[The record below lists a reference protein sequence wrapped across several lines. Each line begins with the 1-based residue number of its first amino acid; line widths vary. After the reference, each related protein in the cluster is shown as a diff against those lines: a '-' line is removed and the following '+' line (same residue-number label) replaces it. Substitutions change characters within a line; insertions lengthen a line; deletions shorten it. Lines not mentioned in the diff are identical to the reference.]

1 MGSRIKK
8 RKNAINNSS
17 STIENNIPSKQ
28 NDNFDRANFF
38 NGLVYK
44 DIMAVENKELNV
56 YKKSEVPVTKNNII
70 AKNTLLSDKS
80 PTLCPSE
87 CTRDTTDWLPPGMVL
102 NKNTSFTV
110 SDVSDVIITCQK
122 PSCSRELFKI
132 PSIESDNKTSSSDL
146 ECNDVVIV
154 DELTQIGKSGLKKP
168 KIINK
173 KMKEKHNRVHGNG
186 KKVQNNPCAY
196 SKCPN
201 KCTNKITEEE
211 RQIIFSNFWGLG
223 SYERQRDYLLK
234 STKEIAIKRKR
245 VEGTS
250 RRNVT
255 REYYLSCNSEPKRV
269 CQQFLL
275 KTLDM
280 TQNCLNY
287 TLLKRSPS
295 GTSKK
300 DGRGSRRPKNKT
312 SDDVMANFD
321 KFIQQLP
328 AVPSHYCRAST
339 TKKYLPSELGNC
351 SRLYKL
357 YIDFCKQS
365 NGTII
370 KKTLFNQLFKEKYN
384 IGFHV
389 PKKDKCTW
397 CCKIENIIMSR
408 QLNESE
414 DTKNQLHLYEKEEC
428 KSMFLFDQQISKCK
442 GNFLCSSFDLQKVL
456 SSPSGQ
462 NMNLYYSRKFSS
474 YNCTI
479 YESGTQ
485 NAYAYLWG
493 EINGKRGCNEI
504 VTCIH
509 NYLTD
514 IDIKKIYEY
523 VALYCDSCTGQNKNR
538 AMLTMISKSL
548 KSQFTY
554 IKEIKIVFLL
564 PGHTYM
570 PVDSVHASIE
580 RFVRDKTVWASS
592 EWATLIRNARINPKP
607 IEVKQLAYS
616 DFYNWKYEAD
626 NSDIL
631 PKVLKDIDGNII
643 QISEVR
649 YFVFSR
655 LNLDNEDDNLHSI
668 NIYAYFSYNPDC
680 EPKTLKLKGGQNK
693 KESRSTTEVIAKK
706 LYKKTIA
713 ISKEKYNDLI
723 KLCTSGII
731 PNEFHEEYLQMRNST
746 KIQDC
751 LQETDEEDETVSL
764 K

>member
-1 MGSRIKK
+1 MS
-8 RKNAINNSS
+8 
-17 STIENNIPSKQ
+17 
-28 NDNFDRANFF
+28 
-38 NGLVYK
+38 
-44 DIMAVENKELNV
+44 
-56 YKKSEVPVTKNNII
+56 
-70 AKNTLLSDKS
+70 
-80 PTLCPSE
+80 
-87 CTRDTTDWLPPGMVL
+87 
-102 NKNTSFTV
+102 
-110 SDVSDVIITCQK
+110 
-122 PSCSRELFKI
+122 
-132 PSIESDNKTSSSDL
+132 
-146 ECNDVVIV
+146 
-154 DELTQIGKSGLKKP
+154 
-168 KIINK
+168 
-173 KMKEKHNRVHGNG
+173 
-186 KKVQNNPCAY
+186 
-196 SKCPN
+196 
-201 KCTNKITEEE
+201 CTNKITEEE
-211 RQIIFSNFWGLG
+211 RQIIFSDFWGLG
-223 SYERQRDYLLK
+223 NYERQRDYLLS

-255 REYYLSCNSEPKRV
+255 REYYLSCNSEPKLV

-280 TQNCLNY
+280 TQKCLTY
-287 TLLKRSPS
+287 TLSKRSPS

-357 YIDFCKQS
+357 YVDFCKQS

-428 KSMFLFDQQISKCK
+428 KSMFLFDQQISKCE
-442 GNFLCSSFDLQKVL
+442 GNFLCSCFDLQKVL

-485 NAYAYLWG
+485 NAFAYLWG

-509 NYLTD
+509 KYLID

-538 AMLTMISKSL
+538 AMLAMISKSL

-626 NSDIL
+626 NSNIL

-643 QISEVR
+643 QISKVR

-655 LNLDNEDDNLHSI
+655 LNLDSEDDNLHFI
-668 NIYAYFSYNPDC
+668 NIHAYFSYNPDC

-706 LYKKTIA
+706 LYKETIA